1 VIIIKLQNIC
11 SRFLLFEFCLFADV
25 SLPPPH
31 YWEPKFRPQARLG
44 ILSLTLGVF
53 PEKFNRG
60 GKTHPDCGW
69 DYPMGCCA
77 RLTKIGKKRKR
88 KKLIGKIKLKK
99 ETGEGGREGGSL
111 HLLLLLA

>member
-1 VIIIKLQNIC
+1 
-11 SRFLLFEFCLFADV
+11 
-25 SLPPPH
+25 
-31 YWEPKFRPQARLG
+31 
-44 ILSLTLGVF
+44 
-53 PEKFNRG
+53 
-60 GKTHPDCGW
+60 
-69 DYPMGCCA
+69 MGCCA